1 MSRIE
6 QIISELED
14 YVSSCKQV
22 PLSSTKIYVNR
33 EEIEEL
39 IRELKLKTPEE
50 IKKYQKLI
58 SNKDA
63 ILIDAKEQA
72 DNILRAARI
81 HTEELINE
89 HEIMQRAFEQAN
101 QIIDEASS
109 RAETILDHAMEE
121 ANGIKF
127 ASIQYTDEMLA
138 NLQRII
144 EHSIENN
151 RQKYV
156 GLMHSLDKDLNI
168 VLANRNEL
176 RPEQE
181 EVENEEILASSVKD
195 IIENDDNGPIE

>member
-151 RQKYV
+151 RQKYE